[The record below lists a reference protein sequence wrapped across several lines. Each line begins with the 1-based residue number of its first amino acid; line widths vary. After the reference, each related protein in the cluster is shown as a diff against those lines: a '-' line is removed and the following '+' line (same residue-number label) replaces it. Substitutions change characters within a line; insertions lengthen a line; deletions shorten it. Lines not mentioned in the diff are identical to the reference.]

1 MGPVTEQKQSK
12 RDLILELAEQ
22 SVLEKGFAATSID
35 ELIAAAG
42 ITKSGFFYHFKD
54 KAELAK
60 HMYLRYLERDNKAFA
75 DLFEAADAATDDPLE
90 QFLHMIDGLTDMLR
104 DLPKTHPGCLIASC
118 TYQYQLF
125 NKEIHDLNKQG
136 ILEWRDLF
144 RDRLEAIAE
153 KYPPKGEV
161 DMDVMADLLT
171 TLIEGGIVVSR
182 SLGEKS
188 VLPQQVALYRDYLE
202 RVFRPND

>member
-1 MGPVTEQKQSK
+1 MEQKQSK
-12 RDLILELAEQ
+12 RDLILELAEEA
-22 SVLEKGFAATSID
+22 VLQKGFAATSIE

-54 KAELAK
+54 KSDLAK

-75 DLFEAADAATDDPLE
+75 SLFEAADAATDDPLDR
-90 QFLHMIDGLTDMLR
+90 FLHMISGLTSMLR

-144 RDRLEAIAE
+144 REKLEAIAA
-153 KYPPKGEV
+153 KYPPQEEI
-161 DMDVMADLLT
+161 DLDVLADLLT

-182 SLGEKS
+182 SLDEKS
-188 VLPQQVALYRDYLE
+188 VLPQQVMLYGDYLK
-202 RVFRPND
+202 RIFKPNA